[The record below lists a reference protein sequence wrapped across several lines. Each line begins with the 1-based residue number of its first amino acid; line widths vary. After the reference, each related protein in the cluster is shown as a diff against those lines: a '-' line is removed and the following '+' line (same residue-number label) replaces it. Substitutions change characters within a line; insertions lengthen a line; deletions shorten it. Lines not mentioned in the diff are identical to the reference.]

1 MTVTMQSS
9 QRQSSEQLQSEQSA
23 RANAGQPVQVTI
35 LGATGSIGQST
46 LAVVGAHPEKYQL
59 FAVSAQQNVAVMTSI
74 CLRYHPRFAVM
85 VDSDAAVEL
94 QQMLRAQN
102 CRTEVLAGEQAL
114 VDISEAAEVDVVMA
128 AIVGAAGLLPTLA
141 AVKAAKRVL
150 LANKEALVMSG
161 QLFIDAVRDSGAEL
175 LPVDSEHNAIYQ
187 ALPQAA
193 QVQSHSMNFA
203 DHGIDK
209 ILLTGSG
216 GPFRELPLAELA
228 GQTPAAACRHPNWEM
243 GQKISVDSATMLN
256 KGLEYIEARWL
267 FNCAPGQLDVI
278 IHPQSVV
285 HSMVQYTDGSV
296 IAQLGQP
303 DMRTPIAYALAY
315 PQRID
320 SGVAAL
326 DFTRMGALTFSAPEA
341 QRYPCLQ
348 LAIDAC
354 WAGQAAT
361 TTLNAANEIAVAA
374 FLRGQIR
381 FTDIAA
387 LCRDVLDQVE
397 LTDLTTIE
405 AILACDSSA
414 RRLALRWTQQR
425 GQ

>member
-1 MTVTMQSS
+1 MGVMVVNS
-9 QRQSSEQLQSEQSA
+9 QQTS
-23 RANAGQPVQVTI
+23 PTQVTL

-46 LAVVGAHPEKYQL
+46 LAVIAAHPEQYAL
-59 FAVSAQQNVAVMTSI
+59 FAVTAHSNVTALATI
-74 CLRYHPRFAVM
+74 CVQFQPQFAVM
-85 VDSDAAVEL
+85 VDPTAA
-94 QQMLRAQN
+94 QQLTQQLRTQG
-102 CRTEVLAGEQAL
+102 CRTEVLSGTEAL
-114 VDISEAAEVDVVMA
+114 SAVSSAAETDIVMA

-141 AVKAAKRVL
+141 AVQAGKRVL

-161 QLFIDAVRDSGAEL
+161 QLFIDAVRESGAVL
-175 LPVDSEHNAIYQ
+175 LPVDSEHNAIFQ

-193 QVQSHSMNFA
+193 QVASHSMQYA
-203 DHGIDK
+203 DFGIEK

-216 GPFRELPLAELA
+216 GPFRELPLNELA
-228 GQTPAAACRHPNWEM
+228 AQSPAAACRHPNWEM

-278 IHPQSVV
+278 VHPQSVV

-315 PQRID
+315 PERIN
-320 SGVAAL
+320 SGVPAL
-326 DFTRMGALTFSAPEA
+326 DFTTMGALTFSAPDP

-354 WAGQAAT
+354 WSGQAAT
-361 TTLNAANEIAVAA
+361 TTLNAANEMAVAA
-374 FLRGQIR
+374 FLHGQIT
-381 FTDIAA
+381 FGDIAVVCA
-387 LCRDVLDQVE
+387 AVLEQAE
-397 LTDLTTIE
+397 LSELTTIE
-405 AILACDSSA
+405 AILACDEAA
-414 RRLALRWTQQR
+414 RRSAALWIQR
-425 GQ
+425 RGH